1 MLSFARKQT
10 GAVALSAA
18 RRANA
23 LAPKNARAMSSDMD
37 GYGSMCFVG
46 AVADKYLKKH
56 GESAALLEDPS
67 WVSTKADKVA
77 AALVDWGLDHGATCT
92 AHWFQPLGSNEVRP
106 GMSGMLINH
115 FFTFNPSKGNVEI
128 QYSGENLTMGETDV
142 SSYPNGGLRAT
153 HTAGGYTIIDP
164 TSPIFMR
171 GDTIHVP
178 CVFISWT
185 GLALDEKTP
194 LLRSEQAMNKEG
206 TRLLKLLGYNVKG
219 LQSNIGLEQEFFLIP
234 RDAFARRLDLQMT
247 GRTVL
252 GKNAP
257 RGQEMCDHY
266 FAPLNPNANDC
277 IKAIQEEAF
286 QLGISLKTRHREVA
300 PNQYEMAPYFG
311 RVTQQIDQNLVIM
324 QLCEE
329 VAARYNLACLFQE
342 KPFAD
347 INGSGK
353 HNNWSLGTTCGIN
366 LLNAKQV
373 EKASGS
379 PSTFPIVLAAMISG
393 VDKHGDLMRAAISCP
408 GNDFRLGAC
417 EAPPA
422 VISAYLGGSVTDFLN
437 DYRQGKAAAY
447 SPAKKM
453 LTSGVDIVPDFEVPA
468 VDRNR
473 TSPFPFGGH
482 RFEFR
487 AVGSSQNVSM
497 VNTVLATMT
506 AEAFKAFADAIEGG
520 AKPDDVARD
529 ALNKHWRVLFDGNGY
544 DPAWLD
550 EANARGIWRIDSG
563 VDAINMM
570 GSDKN
575 VKLFADMKVLSKE
588 ELFAR
593 RDIGLQHYAGIVE
606 MEALCFID
614 MLKQQIIPA
623 IKEAEQDIKAVGAA
637 LKTVE
642 AGLAAMHHEADDYKK
657 ASLAR
662 VLRLETMITARE
674 AVDSAEGDCPAHL
687 WPVATYKEMLFLDA
701 NQDANG
707 NTI

>member
-1 MLSFARKQT
+1 
-10 GAVALSAA
+10 V
-18 RRANA
+18 
-23 LAPKNARAMSSDMD
+23 
-37 GYGSMCFVG
+37 
-46 AVADKYLKKH
+46 
-56 GESAALLEDPS
+56 
-67 WVSTKADKVA
+67 
-77 AALVDWGLDHGATCT
+77 
-92 AHWFQPLGSNEVRP
+92 
-106 GMSGMLINH
+106 INH
-115 FFTFNPSKGNVEI
+115 FFTFNPTKGNIELK
-128 QYSGENLTMGETDV
+128 YDGETLVKGETDG

-171 GDTIHVP
+171 GDTIHIP
-178 CVFISWT
+178 CVFVAWT
-185 GLALDEKTP
+185 GHALDEKTP
-194 LLRSEQAMNKEG
+194 LLRAEQAMSKEG
-206 TRLLKLLGYNVKG
+206 TRLLKNIGYNVKG
-219 LQSNIGLEQEFFLIP
+219 IQSNIGLEQEFFLIP
-234 RDAFARRLDLQMT
+234 RDSFARRLDLQMT
-247 GRTVL
+247 GRTVM

-266 FAPLNPNANDC
+266 FAPLNPNAQDC
-277 IKAIQEEAF
+277 IKNIQEEAF
-286 QLGISLKTRHREVA
+286 RLGISLKTRHREVA

-311 RVTQQIDQNLVIM
+311 RVTQQVDQNLVIM

-329 VAARYNLACLFQE
+329 IAARYNLACLFQE

-353 HNNWSLGTTCGIN
+353 HNNWSMGTTCGVN
-366 LLNAKQV
+366 LLNAKQI
-373 EKASGS
+373 EKATGS
-379 PSTFPIVLAAMISG
+379 PVAFPLVLAAMVQA
-393 VDKHGDLMRAAISCP
+393 VDKHGDLMRAAIACP

-422 VISAYLGGSVTDFLN
+422 VISAYLGKSVTDFL
-437 DYRQGKAAAY
+437 DDFRQGKSAAKY
-447 SPAKKM
+447 DPPKKM
-453 LTSGVDIVPDFEVPA
+453 LASGVDVVPDFEVPA

-497 VNTVLATMT
+497 VNTVLATMA
-506 AEAFKAFADAIEGG
+506 AEAFKDFSDQIEGG
-520 AKPDDVARD
+520 KKPEDVAKD
-529 ALNKHWRVLFDGNGY
+529 ALNKHWRVIFDGNGY

-570 GSDKN
+570 GSEKN
-575 VKLFADMKVLSKE
+575 IKLFESMKVLSKE

-593 RDIGLQHYAGIVE
+593 KDIALQHYAGIVE
-606 MEALCFID
+606 MEALSFID

-623 IKEAEQDIKAVGAA
+623 IKEAEQDTKGVAAA
-637 LKTVE
+637 LKSVQD
-642 AGLAAMHHEADDYKK
+642 GLAKMHHEGDDYKK
-657 ASLAR
+657 AALAR

-674 AVDSAEGDCPAHL
+674 AVDAAEGECPAHL

-701 NQDANG
+701 NQDAHG

>member
-1 MLSFARKQT
+1 MLGIARRQSAA
-10 GAVALSAA
+10 AVASAA
-18 RRANA
+18 RRAA
-23 LAPKNARAMSSDMD
+23 VAPKNARSMSMGEMD
-37 GYGSMCFVG
+37 AYGSQCFIG

-77 AALVDWGLDHGATCT
+77 AALKDWGMDHGATCT

-106 GMSGMLINH
+106 GMAGMVINH
-115 FFTFNPSKGNVEI
+115 FFAFHPEKGNIEFK
-128 QYSGENLTMGETDV
+128 YDGETLVKGETDG

-171 GDTIHVP
+171 GDTIHIP

-185 GLALDEKTP
+185 GHALDEKTP
-194 LLRSEQAMNKEG
+194 LLRAEQAMSREG
-206 TRLLKLLGYNVKG
+206 VRLLKNLGYNVKG

-247 GRTVL
+247 GRTIL

-266 FAPLNPNANDC
+266 FAPLNPNAQDC

-286 QLGISLKTRHREVA
+286 NLGISLKTRHREVA

-311 RVTQQIDQNLVIM
+311 RVTQQVDQNLVIM

-329 VAARYNLACLFQE
+329 IAARYNLACLFQE

-353 HNNWSLGTTCGIN
+353 HNNWSIGTTCGVN

-379 PSTFPIVLAAMISG
+379 PLTFPIILAAIISG
-393 VDKHGDLMRAAISCP
+393 VDKHGDLMRAAIAAP

-422 VISAYLGGSVTDFLN
+422 VISAYLGASVTDFL
-437 DYRQGKAAAY
+437 DDFRQGKSASY
-447 SPAKKM
+447 NPAKKM
-453 LTSGVDIVPDFEVPA
+453 LSSGVDVVPDFEVPA

-487 AVGSSQNVSM
+487 AVGSTQNVSM
-497 VNTVLATMT
+497 VNTVLATMS
-506 AEAFKAFADAIEGG
+506 AQAFAEFSDAIEAGK
-520 AKPDDVARD
+520 KPEDVAKES
-529 ALNKHWRVLFDGNGY
+529 LNKHWRVIFDGNGY

-550 EANARGIWRIDSG
+550 EADKRGIWRIDSG

-575 VKLFADMKVLSKE
+575 IKLFSDMKVLSKE

-593 RDIGLQHYAGIVE
+593 RDISLQHYAGIVE

-614 MLKQQIIPA
+614 MLKQQVIPA
-623 IKEAEQDIKAVGAA
+623 IKEAEQDTKGVEAA
-637 LKTVE
+637 LKAVQD
-642 AGLAAMHHEADDYKK
+642 GLSAMHHEADDYKK
-657 ASLAR
+657 AALAR
-662 VLRLETMITARE
+662 VLRLETMISARE
-674 AVDSAEGDCPAHL
+674 AVDAAEGECPAHL
-687 WPVATYKEMLFLDA
+687 WPLATYKEMLFLDA

>member
-1 MLSFARKQT
+1 
-10 GAVALSAA
+10 
-18 RRANA
+18 
-23 LAPKNARAMSSDMD
+23 MSSEMD
-37 GYGSMCFVG
+37 SYGSQCFVG

-56 GESAALLEDPS
+56 GESGALLEDPN

-77 AALVDWGLDHGATCT
+77 AALQDWGLDNGATCT
-92 AHWFQPLGSNEVRP
+92 AHWFQPLGSNQVRP
-106 GMSGMLINH
+106 GMSGMVINH
-115 FFTFNPSKGNVEI
+115 FFTFNPTKGNIEFK
-128 QYSGENLTMGETDV
+128 YDGETLVKGETDG

-171 GDTIHVP
+171 GDTIHIP
-178 CVFISWT
+178 CVFVSWT
-185 GLALDEKTP
+185 GHALDEKTP
-194 LLRSEQAMNKEG
+194 LLRAEQAMSKEG
-206 TRLLKLLGYNVKG
+206 ARLLKNLGYNVKG
-219 LQSNIGLEQEFFLIP
+219 VQSNIGLEQEFFLIP

-266 FAPLNPNANDC
+266 FAPLNPNAQDC

-286 QLGISLKTRHREVA
+286 KLGISLKTRHREVA

-311 RVTQQIDQNLVIM
+311 RVTQQVDQNLVIM

-329 VAARYNLACLFQE
+329 IAARYNLACLFQE
-342 KPFAD
+342 KPFQD

-353 HNNWSLGTTCGIN
+353 HNNWSMGTTCGVN
-366 LLNAKQV
+366 LLNAKQI

-379 PSTFPIVLAAMISG
+379 ALTFPIILAAMVSA

-422 VISAYLGGSVTDFLN
+422 VISAYLGGSVTEFL
-437 DYRQGKAAAY
+437 DAFRSGKSAAY
-447 SPAKKM
+447 NPPKKM
-453 LTSGVDIVPDFEVPA
+453 LRSGVDVVPDFEVPA

-497 VNTVLATMT
+497 VNTVLATIA
-506 AEAFKAFADAIEGG
+506 AESFKNFSDQIEAGKKPEEV
-520 AKPDDVARD
+520 AKE
-529 ALNKHWRVLFDGNGY
+529 ALNKHWRVIFDGNGY
-544 DPAWLD
+544 DPSWLD
-550 EANARGIWRIDSG
+550 EAQKRGIWRIDSG

-570 GSDKN
+570 SSDKN
-575 VKLFADMKVLSKE
+575 IKLFSDMKVMSKE
-588 ELFAR
+588 ELLAR
-593 RDIGLQHYAGIVE
+593 RDVNLQHYAGMVE
-606 MEALCFID
+606 MEALSMID
-614 MLKQQIIPA
+614 MVKQQIIPA
-623 IKEAEQDIKAVGAA
+623 IKEAEQDTKAVAA
-637 LKTVE
+637 AIKTVQD
-642 AGLAAMHHEADDYKK
+642 GLAKMHHEGDDFKK

-662 VLRLETMITARE
+662 VLRLETMISARAVIDAAE
-674 AVDSAEGDCPAHL
+674 AECPAHL
-687 WPVATYKEMLFLDA
+687 WPLATYKEMLFLDA

>member
-1 MLSFARKQT
+1 MLGIARRQT
-10 GAVALSAA
+10 AAAVASAA
-18 RRANA
+18 RRAA
-23 LAPKNARAMSSDMD
+23 VAPKNARAMSGDMD
-37 GYGSMCFVG
+37 AYGSQCFVG

-77 AALVDWGLDHGATCT
+77 AALKDWGMDHGATCT

-106 GMSGMLINH
+106 GMSGMVINH
-115 FFTFNPSKGNVEI
+115 FFAFHPEKGNIEFK
-128 QYSGENLTMGETDV
+128 YDGETLVKGETDG

-171 GDTIHVP
+171 GDTIHIP

-185 GLALDEKTP
+185 GHALDEKTP
-194 LLRSEQAMNKEG
+194 LLRAEQAMSREG
-206 TRLLKLLGYNVKG
+206 VRLLKNLGYNVKG

-234 RDAFARRLDLQMT
+234 RDSFARRLDLQMT
-247 GRTVL
+247 GRTIL

-266 FAPLNPNANDC
+266 FAPLNPNAQDC

-286 QLGISLKTRHREVA
+286 NLGISLKTRHREVA

-311 RVTQQIDQNLVIM
+311 RVTQQVDQNLVIM

-329 VAARYNLACLFQE
+329 IAARYNLACLFQE

-353 HNNWSLGTTCGIN
+353 HNNWSIGTKCGVN

-379 PSTFPIVLAAMISG
+379 PLTFPIVLAAIISG
-393 VDKHGDLMRAAISCP
+393 VDKHGDLMRAAISAP

-422 VISAYLGGSVTDFLN
+422 VISAYLGASVTNYLDDF
-437 DYRQGKAAAY
+437 RQGKAAAY
-447 SPAKKM
+447 NPAKKM
-453 LTSGVDIVPDFEVPA
+453 LSSGVDVVPDFEVPA

-497 VNTVLATMT
+497 VNTVLATIS
-506 AEAFKAFADAIEGG
+506 AQAFAEFSDAIEAGK
-520 AKPDDVARD
+520 KPEDVAKE
-529 ALNKHWRVLFDGNGY
+529 ALNKHWRVIFDGNGY

-550 EANARGIWRIDSG
+550 EANKRGIWRIDSG

-575 VKLFADMKVLSKE
+575 VKLFSDMKVLSKE
-588 ELFAR
+588 ELDAR
-593 RDIGLQHYAGIVE
+593 RDIMLQHYAGIVE

-614 MLKQQIIPA
+614 MLKQQVIPA
-623 IKEAEQDIKAVGAA
+623 IKEAEQDTKGVEGALKAV
-637 LKTVE
+637 KD
-642 AGLAAMHHEADDYKK
+642 GLAAMHHEGDDYKK
-657 ASLAR
+657 AALAR
-662 VLRLETMITARE
+662 VLRLETMISARE
-674 AVDSAEGDCPAHL
+674 AVDAAEGECPAHL
-687 WPVATYKEMLFLDA
+687 WPLATYKEMLFLDA